1 MPEPLT
7 ALFVRVPESLASEL
21 TARSQAQGRSKQAV
35 VTELLSNGA
44 QPTRADSDVIMDLEE
59 TASMLGVS
67 TSDILERI
75 ADGDFPARRFGSNW
89 RCSRAAVLTWMA
101 GTDPTADHPT
111 GF

>member
-35 VTELLSNGA
+35 VTELLSGGVGHTPVDPA
-44 QPTRADSDVIMDLEE
+44 EILDLDQ

-67 TSDILERI
+67 PADVLERI
-75 ADGDFPARRFGSNW
+75 EDGSFPARRFGSNW

-101 GTDPTADHPT
+101 GTDPTAHRQP